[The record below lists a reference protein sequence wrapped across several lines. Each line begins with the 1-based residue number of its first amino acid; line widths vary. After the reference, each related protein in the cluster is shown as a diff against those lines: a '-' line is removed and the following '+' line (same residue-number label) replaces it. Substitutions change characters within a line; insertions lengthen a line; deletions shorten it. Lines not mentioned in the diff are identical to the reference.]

1 MRPTPY
7 VASLRIYEPL
17 SAFKPEVQIRLDAI
31 PLSARTGQEEQDR
44 ALLRTIVM
52 DEKTDRPD
60 GAHLIEFE
68 GKKFAAPWS
77 TSTRVWVA
85 LDRFKVSVPQS
96 IVRYFIPEE
105 VEENILA
112 NAENIGDEIPHILTE
127 TWMVPPRWFGLF
139 TPEERLRGI
148 TDDGPFVVHRTNI
161 ENAKLRCMHMH
172 KVVVQA
178 FGNGP
183 IEGEIADLLEWMDM
197 FDSES
202 IVELD
207 YGGLAIYMDHML
219 RDVGGLSEDT
229 SQEDLLFSLAGLA
242 NGDGVMA
249 GQGYERLMGRW
260 RRLSGYENA
269 S

>member
-7 VASLRIYEPL
+7 VASLRVYEPL
-17 SAFKPEVQIRLDAI
+17 SAFDPEDQVRLDAI
-31 PLSARTGQEEQDR
+31 PLTTRTGQDEQDR
-44 ALLRTIVM
+44 ALLRTINFQPV
-52 DEKTDRPD
+52 TNRPD
-60 GAHLIEFE
+60 GAHIIEFE
-68 GKKFAAPWS
+68 GKKFVAPWS
-77 TSTRVWVA
+77 TATRCWVA
-85 LDRFKVSVPQS
+85 MDQFRASVPES
-96 IVRYFIPEE
+96 IFNYFVPTQ
-105 VEENILA
+105 VEEIILA
-112 NAENIGDEIPHILTE
+112 SSEKVGGDIPHILTE
-127 TWMVPPRWFGLF
+127 TWLIPPRWFGLF
-139 TPEERLRGI
+139 TPEERLRGM

-172 KVVVQA
+172 KVVVNS

-183 IEGEIADLLEWMDM
+183 IEGEIADLLEWLDM
-197 FDSES
+197 FHSES

-219 RDVGGLSEDT
+219 REQGGLTEDT

-260 RRLSGYENA
+260 RRLAGYENA

>member
-7 VASLRIYEPL
+7 VASLRVYEPL
-17 SAFKPEVQIRLDAI
+17 SAFKAEFAIRLDAI
-31 PLSARTGQEEQDR
+31 PLTARTGEAEQDR
-44 ALLRTIVM
+44 ALMRTI
-52 DEKTDRPD
+52 TDDARAEAID
-60 GAHLIEFE
+60 GAHIIEFE

-77 TSTRVWVA
+77 TPTRCWVA
-85 LDRFKVSVPQS
+85 LDRFKVSVPPT
-96 IVRYFIPEE
+96 VLRYFIPEK
-105 VEENILA
+105 VEDEIMA

-127 TWMVPPRWFGLF
+127 TWMIPPRWFGLF
-139 TPEERLRGI
+139 TPEERLRGT

-183 IEGEIADLLEWMDM
+183 IEGEIADLLEWLDM
-197 FDSES
+197 FDPES

-207 YGGLAIYMDHML
+207 YGGLAIYMEHLL
-219 RDVGGLSEDT
+219 RDQGGITEDT
-229 SQEDLLFSLAGLA
+229 SQEDLLFSLAGLS

-260 RRLSGYENA
+260 RRLAAYE
-269 S
+269 SSS